1 MTSRQVQLE
10 QKRILQLVRE
20 GNPKAIASLFN
31 HKLKTRGIGA
41 RVAWQGNILRINLEA
56 AGIPDRAFSL
66 AIIEKGLKQLRIQ
79 SLNGAEIAGY
89 VKGQS
94 SKPAWQERL
103 EIDNTRIAID
113 LESWLESGS
122 SLDDSIVEFSLEEQ
136 PPTKD
141 GRGDRALPPPP
152 REEKFLS
159 CQIAIENAA
168 LFPVENIQEI
178 LRISPAQI
186 LAIPDMPEFVL
197 GIYNWRGEMLWIL
210 DLDRQLGVGDVGDTL
225 ETSLNVIVVHIENR
239 VLGLVVKG
247 VDEIESLDPKRF
259 QSPVGLFAPQLERFI
274 AGYLQQTG
282 RVVLNPQTIV
292 NSAN

>member
-1 MTSRQVQLE
+1 MTSQQAQLE

-31 HKLKTRGIGA
+31 HKLKTRGISA
-41 RVAWQGNILRINLEA
+41 RVAWQGNILVVNLEA
-56 AGIPDRAFSL
+56 TSIPERAFSL

-79 SLNGAEIAGY
+79 SLNGAEIVGY
-89 VKGQS
+89 IKGQGR
-94 SKPAWQERL
+94 PAWQEHL

-122 SLDDSIVEFSLEEQ
+122 SLDDSIVEFSLDEQ
-136 PPTKD
+136 TAKTNE
-141 GRGDRALPPPP
+141 RSDRVLPAPP

-178 LRISPAQI
+178 LRISPTQI

-197 GIYNWRGEMLWIL
+197 GIYNWRGEMLWTL
-210 DLDRQLGVGDVGDTL
+210 DLDRQLGLGDEPATL
-225 ETSLNVIVVHIENR
+225 ETSLNILVVRLENR

-247 VDEIESLDPKRF
+247 IDEIESLDPQRF
-259 QSPVGLFAPQLERFI
+259 QSPVGLFTPQLERFI

-282 RVVLNPQTIV
+282 RVVLNPQTII
-292 NSAN
+292 NSTN

>member
-1 MTSRQVQLE
+1 MTSQQTQLE

-31 HKLKTRGIGA
+31 HKLKTRGISA
-41 RVAWQGNILRINLEA
+41 RVAWQGNILVITLEA
-56 AGIPDRAFSL
+56 TSIPDRPFSL

-79 SLNGAEIAGY
+79 SLSGAEIAGY
-89 VKGQS
+89 IKGQGQ
-94 SKPAWQERL
+94 PAWQERL
-103 EIDNTRIAID
+103 DIDNTRIAID

-136 PPTKD
+136 TPTTPK
-141 GRGDRALPPPP
+141 GGDRILPSPS

-159 CQIAIENAA
+159 CQIALENAA

-197 GIYNWRGEMLWIL
+197 GIYNWRGEMLWTL
-210 DLDRQLGVGDVGDTL
+210 DLDRQLGLGDLPDTL
-225 ETSLNVIVVHIENR
+225 ETSLNVIVVRIENR
-239 VLGLVVKG
+239 VFGLVVKA
-247 VDEIESLDPKRF
+247 VDEIESLDPKGF
-259 QSPVGLFAPQLERFI
+259 QSPVGLFTPQLERFI

-282 RVVLNPQTIV
+282 RVILNPQTIV
-292 NSAN
+292 NHTN